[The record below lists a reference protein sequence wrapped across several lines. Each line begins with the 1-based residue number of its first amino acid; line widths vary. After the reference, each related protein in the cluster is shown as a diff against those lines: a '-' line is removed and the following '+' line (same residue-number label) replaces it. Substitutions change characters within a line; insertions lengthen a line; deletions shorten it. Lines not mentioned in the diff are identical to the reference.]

1 MPSTFRA
8 TDAAN
13 YERLMG
19 RWSRR
24 LAIPFIEH
32 AGIAD
37 GESVLEAGCGT
48 GSLTFALGRAAR
60 LAKLTAI
67 DYADVYVAAVR
78 ARNEAVDVSIEQGD
92 VCDLH
97 FDDASFDRTLSLLVL
112 HFVTQPERAVAEMR
126 RVTRPGG
133 TVAAAVWDAAGGMP
147 SQRMFWDIAA
157 MLDESALVARAKA
170 FSRPGVRAGD
180 LAALWREAGLV
191 DIDDRSL
198 FIRMD
203 YASFDD
209 YWSPFLGGEGGPAA
223 FLSTLDAR
231 HRDTLEEHVRSAYLA
246 GAGDGPRS
254 FVAAAWSCRGTVP
267 RLGVSQSTTG
277 VFS

>member
-1 MPSTFRA
+1 MPSSFQA
-8 TDAAN
+8 SDAAN

-37 GESVLEAGCGT
+37 DECVLEAGCGT
-48 GSLTFALGRAAR
+48 GSLTFALGQAAR
-60 LAKLTAI
+60 LANLPAI
-67 DYADVYVAAVR
+67 DYADVYVEAAR
-78 ARNEAVDVSIEQGD
+78 ARNDAANVSIEQGD
-92 VCDLH
+92 VCELH

-112 HFVTQPERAVAEMR
+112 QFVPQPERAVEEMR

-147 SQRMFWDIAA
+147 AQRMFWDTAA
-157 MLDESALVARAKA
+157 MLDESALAARAKA

-180 LAALWREAGLV
+180 LAALWRGAGLI

-203 YASFDD
+203 YTSFED

-223 FLSTLDAR
+223 FLVALDAPQR
-231 HRDTLEEHVRSAYLA
+231 ETLEKHVRSAYLA
-246 GAGDGPRS
+246 GASDGPRS
-254 FVAAAWSCRGTVP
+254 FAAAAWSCRGTVP
-267 RLGVSQSTTG
+267 GSRFSQSMTG
-277 VFS
+277 AHA